1 MTSAFAFL
9 LASRQCEIAEL
20 EQLARSCELVG
31 AVARLVHALQR
42 ERGISNVFLSSRG
55 QRFARQRREQQAEC
69 ERAEAGLRQ
78 WLDALET
85 SATPVGNGSRLFSRI
100 ALVLHALEGL
110 PALRE
115 RITGHE
121 LVAAEATAA
130 FSVLIASLLAVVF
143 EAADSATDPDVSRA
157 LVALLHLMQGK
168 EFAGQ
173 ERALG
178 ARSFATGHID
188 AAGQQQWRHLIES
201 QQSCLQVFADFSQ
214 AEGAPAG
221 VASPPSPGSADLARL
236 RHLGCTGDG
245 ALDSAF
251 SDAWYETCTRRID
264 DLHADEDRLARHLRT
279 LCERR
284 IAQAREDLSDQR
296 AVLDR
301 LLGQARPVEPDAP
314 APLGRQL
321 GRAVFEMAQTQS
333 RRLQDLSGELEA
345 ARARLNDR
353 KTIERAKGL
362 LMAHRQI
369 SEDEAYKALRQLAMN
384 QNKRLVDVAE
394 ALLSLAEVLPARDRP
409 FDGAQD
415 GAKKSS
421 FG

>member
-9 LASRQCEIAEL
+9 LASRQCEVAEL

-31 AVARLVHALQR
+31 AVSGLVHALQR

-55 QRFARQRREQQAEC
+55 QRFARQRHEQLADC

-78 WLDALET
+78 WLGALET

-115 RITGHE
+115 RIGRHAMA
-121 LVAAEATAA
+121 AAEATAA

-143 EAADSATDPDVSRA
+143 EAADSATDPNVSRA

-178 ARSFATGHID
+178 ARAFAAGGID
-188 AAGQQQWRHLIES
+188 ATGQQQWRHLIES
-201 QQSCLQVFADFSQ
+201 QQACLQVLADFSQ
-214 AEGAPAG
+214 IEGAAAGLARPPAP
-221 VASPPSPGSADLARL
+221 VLADLERL
-236 RHLGCTGDG
+236 RHLGCTCDG
-245 ALDSAF
+245 TLDSAF
-251 SDAWYETCTRRID
+251 SDAWYETCTARID
-264 DLHADEDRLARHLRT
+264 ALRADEDRLARNLRT
-279 LCERR
+279 LCEQR
-284 IAQAREDLSDQR
+284 IVQAREDLCDQR
-296 AVLDR
+296 AALDR
-301 LLGQARPVEPDAP
+301 LLGQARPVDPDSP

-321 GRAVFEMAQTQS
+321 GRAVFEMAQAQS
-333 RRLQDLSGELEA
+333 RRLQTMSEELDA
-345 ARARLNDR
+345 ARARLNER

-362 LMAHRQI
+362 LMAHRRI

-394 ALLSLAEVLPARDRP
+394 ALLSLADVLPSGAR
-409 FDGAQD
+409 
-415 GAKKSS
+415 
-421 FG
+421 